1 MSRMSAGPDS
11 SGKIYPSAIVRIY
24 STKDS
29 ADISLRAAMNMQ
41 TTELTPEPITLP
53 GTSQQISFAK
63 LIAQKGN
70 LASSQVEI
78 AFRDMSKPLQKKK
91 EVFTVEVSIKPLIN
105 LVWLGV
111 ILMVT
116 GFFISIGRHR
126 KDLL

>member
-1 MSRMSAGPDS
+1 
-11 SGKIYPSAIVRIY
+11 
-24 STKDS
+24 
-29 ADISLRAAMNMQ
+29 
-41 TTELTPEPITLP
+41 
-53 GTSQQISFAK
+53 
-63 LIAQKGN
+63 
-70 LASSQVEI
+70 VEI
-78 AFRDMSKPLQKKK
+78 AFRDMAKPLQKKK